1 MLKKLFYFVP
11 LYLFLLLTISVNA
24 AENDKIVT
32 VNVFN
37 NIYYGTLEEKDE
49 NTSVFSAYADQSDS
63 TFTIT
68 GKWSDTLNAFDG
80 ACNISYQDGTT
91 QAVTYKDGAI
101 SKQVVTTFPD
111 GSYQTFS
118 AKAGKPYKK
127 IFTYSEDGS
136 LLDLD
141 WFYQCRSVKGL
152 NQSAISL
159 DYQELIRT
167 PYDYNDVPIKVSGT
181 VVALY
186 EIPTHGYIKIKDENN
201 HMYLFNYPNA
211 SIQSFTTTNVEN
223 VSIGDSIEI
232 YGFFDS
238 INDYKNNPLSLYEH
252 TLGYEMSFDA
262 FQETLADSDFLA
274 YIRSFNQIDDA
285 DLKRKIPVFAA
296 YYWTTDKTD
305 IDPLHLTFDYEDI
318 CKYPYYY
325 KNEKIS
331 LTGKVVYEDI
341 SASENH
347 AVLLI
352 QKENS
357 SEIYGVH
364 YNSKNYMSLLNKT
377 VSCSGSGDG
386 NCKIPY
392 YNSESTI
399 MGYALFPNI
408 KASSV
413 KPVSDQTKGTPK
425 K

>member
-1 MLKKLFYFVP
+1 M
-11 LYLFLLLTISVNA
+11 
-24 AENDKIVT
+24 
-32 VNVFN
+32 
-37 NIYYGTLEEKDE
+37 
-49 NTSVFSAYADQSDS
+49 
-63 TFTIT
+63 
-68 GKWSDTLNAFDG
+68 NAFDG
-80 ACNISYQDGTT
+80 SCNISYQDGTT
-91 QAVTYKDGAI
+91 QTVTYKDGAI

-159 DYQELIRT
+159 DYQELVRT

-296 YYWTTDKTD
+296 YYWTTDKQ
-305 IDPLHLTFDYEDI
+305 I
-318 CKYPYYY
+318 
-325 KNEKIS
+325 
-331 LTGKVVYEDI
+331 
-341 SASENH
+341 
-347 AVLLI
+347 
-352 QKENS
+352 
-357 SEIYGVH
+357 
-364 YNSKNYMSLLNKT
+364 
-377 VSCSGSGDG
+377 
-386 NCKIPY
+386 
-392 YNSESTI
+392 
-399 MGYALFPNI
+399 
-408 KASSV
+408 
-413 KPVSDQTKGTPK
+413 
-425 K
+425 